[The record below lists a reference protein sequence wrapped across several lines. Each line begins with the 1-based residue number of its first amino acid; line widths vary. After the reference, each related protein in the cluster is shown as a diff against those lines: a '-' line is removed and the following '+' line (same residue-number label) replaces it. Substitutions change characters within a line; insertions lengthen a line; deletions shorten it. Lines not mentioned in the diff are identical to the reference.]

1 MLTTATK
8 RQTRILEIVRET
20 GFASIEHLAGHF
32 DVTQQTVRRV
42 VNRLCDQG
50 LLRRIHGG
58 VSLPVQNQNLA
69 YGSRQG
75 LNPDAKR
82 RIAHAVSNFIP
93 DGASL
98 MIGLGTTPEYVAQA
112 LSDRQDLRVITNNL
126 NVAAAFA
133 RNPDVEITIA
143 GGTLRPLDR
152 DIVGDA
158 AVRFFS
164 GFKADFGIFGV
175 GGIDQDGA
183 LLDFHS
189 DEFKARQ
196 AIVANSRIALAG
208 RRHQQVRPQRHG
220 ARRPSWRMPS
230 FLHRQAT
237 AGGVSFDR
245 RTIRGSHSHRR
256 RWSRRRC
263 VSRTELA
270 YHFVR
275 SFRRASIMSPLVS

>member
-1 MLTTATK
+1 MILFEEKRDFMLTTATK
-8 RQTRILEIVRET
+8 RQTRILEIVREK

-82 RIAHAVSNFIP
+82 LIAHAVSNFIP

-112 LSDRQDLRVITNNL
+112 LSHRQDLRVITNNL

-196 AIVANSRIALAG
+196 AIVANCRIALLVADVSKFGRNATVRGGHLGECHHLFTDKPLPAG
-208 RRHQQVRPQRHG
+208 FRSIADQYADRIH
-220 ARRPSWRMPS
+220 
-230 FLHRQAT
+230 T
-237 AGGVSFDR
+237 ASDGPVD
-245 RTIRGSHSHRR
+245 
-256 RWSRRRC
+256 
-263 VSRTELA
+263 A
-270 YHFVR
+270 
-275 SFRRASIMSPLVS
+275 A

>member
-1 MLTTATK
+1 MLKIAAE
-8 RQTRILEIVRET
+8 RQARILEIVREE
-20 GFASIEHLAGHF
+20 GFASIEHLAKHF

-42 VNRLCDQG
+42 VNQLCDQG

-82 RIAHAVSNFIP
+82 RIAHSVSNFIP

-112 LSDRQDLRVITNNL
+112 LSRRQDLRVITNNL

-133 RNPDVEITIA
+133 QNPDVEITIA
-143 GGTLRPLDR
+143 GGTLRPFDR
-152 DIVGDA
+152 DIIGDA

-164 GFKADFGIFGV
+164 GFRADFGIFGV
-175 GGIDQDGA
+175 GGIDQDGT

-189 DEFKARQ
+189 DEVQARQ
-196 AIVANSRIALAG
+196 AIVANCRAALLVADTSKFGRNATVRGGHLSDCHHFFTDKPLPAAFRPIAEQYADRIHAARDG
-208 RRHQQVRPQRHG
+208 RVD
-220 ARRPSWRMPS
+220 A
-230 FLHRQAT
+230 A
-237 AGGVSFDR
+237 
-245 RTIRGSHSHRR
+245 
-256 RWSRRRC
+256 
-263 VSRTELA
+263 
-270 YHFVR
+270 
-275 SFRRASIMSPLVS
+275 

>member
-1 MLTTATK
+1 MKWKLHNLSSNDTFDERQDCMFTTVTK
-8 RQTRILEIVRET
+8 RQVRILEIVREH

-32 DVTQQTVRRV
+32 EVTQQTVRRV
-42 VNRLCDQG
+42 VNQLCDQG

-58 VSLPVQNQNLA
+58 VGVPVQNQNLA

-112 LSDRQDLRVITNNL
+112 LSNRQDLRVITNNL

-175 GGIDQDGA
+175 GGVDQDGA

-196 AIVANSRIALAG
+196 AIVANCRIALLVADVSKFGRNATVRGGHLGECHHFFTDKPLPAG
-208 RRHQQVRPQRHG
+208 FRSIAEQYADRIH
-220 ARRPSWRMPS
+220 
-230 FLHRQAT
+230 T
-237 AGGVSFDR
+237 ADDGPVD
-245 RTIRGSHSHRR
+245 
-256 RWSRRRC
+256 
-263 VSRTELA
+263 A
-270 YHFVR
+270 
-275 SFRRASIMSPLVS
+275 A

>member
-1 MLTTATK
+1 MLKIVTQ
-8 RQTRILEIVRET
+8 RQARILEIVREE

-42 VNRLCDQG
+42 VNQLCDQG

-82 RIAHAVSNFIP
+82 HIAQAVSNFIP

-112 LSDRQDLRVITNNL
+112 LSHRQDLRVITNNL

-133 RNPDVEITIA
+133 RNPDIEITIA
-143 GGTLRPLDR
+143 GGTLRPFDR
-152 DIVGDA
+152 DIIGDM

-164 GFKADFGIFGV
+164 GFKADIGIFGV
-175 GGIDQDGA
+175 GGIDEDGS
-183 LLDFHS
+183 LLDFYS
-189 DEFKARQ
+189 GEVQARQ
-196 AIVANSRIALAG
+196 AITANCRSSLLVADVSKFGRNATVRGGHLKDCQHLFTDKQLPAAFQPIAEHYTGTIHIASDG
-208 RRHQQVRPQRHG
+208 RVR
-220 ARRPSWRMPS
+220 A
-230 FLHRQAT
+230 A
-237 AGGVSFDR
+237 
-245 RTIRGSHSHRR
+245 
-256 RWSRRRC
+256 
-263 VSRTELA
+263 
-270 YHFVR
+270 
-275 SFRRASIMSPLVS
+275 

>member
-1 MLTTATK
+1 MKWKLHSLSWNDTFGERQDCMFTTVTK
-8 RQTRILEIVRET
+8 RQVRILEIVREH

-32 DVTQQTVRRV
+32 EVTQQTVRRV
-42 VNRLCDQG
+42 VNQLCDQG

-58 VSLPVQNQNLA
+58 VGVPVQNQNLA

-112 LSDRQDLRVITNNL
+112 LSNRQDLRIITNNL

-175 GGIDQDGA
+175 GGVDQDGA

-196 AIVANSRIALAG
+196 AIVANCRIALLVADVSKFGRNATVRGGHLGECHHFFTDKPLPAG
-208 RRHQQVRPQRHG
+208 FRSIAEQYADRIH
-220 ARRPSWRMPS
+220 
-230 FLHRQAT
+230 T
-237 AGGVSFDR
+237 ADDGPVD
-245 RTIRGSHSHRR
+245 
-256 RWSRRRC
+256 
-263 VSRTELA
+263 A
-270 YHFVR
+270 
-275 SFRRASIMSPLVS
+275 A

>member
-1 MLTTATK
+1 MLTTATE
-8 RQTRILEIVRET
+8 RQVRILEIVREE

-42 VNRLCDQG
+42 VNQLCDQG

-75 LNPDAKR
+75 LNPEAKR
-82 RIAHAVSNFIP
+82 RIARAVSIFIP
-93 DGASL
+93 EGASL

-112 LSDRQDLRVITNNL
+112 LADRPDLRVITNSL

-152 DIVGDA
+152 DVIGDA

-164 GFKADFGIFGV
+164 AFKADFGIFGV
-175 GGIDQDGA
+175 GGIDHDGT

-189 DEFKARQ
+189 DEVQARQ
-196 AIVANSRIALAG
+196 AIVTNCRAALLVADASKFGRNATVRGGHLSDCHHFFTDKPLPVGFRLIAEQYADRIHAAKDG
-208 RRHQQVRPQRHG
+208 RVD
-220 ARRPSWRMPS
+220 
-230 FLHRQAT
+230 T
-237 AGGVSFDR
+237 A
-245 RTIRGSHSHRR
+245 
-256 RWSRRRC
+256 
-263 VSRTELA
+263 
-270 YHFVR
+270 
-275 SFRRASIMSPLVS
+275 

>member
-1 MLTTATK
+1 MLTTATN
-8 RQTRILEIVRET
+8 RQTRILEIVREK

-112 LSDRQDLRVITNNL
+112 LSHRQDLT
-126 NVAAAFA
+126 
-133 RNPDVEITIA
+133 
-143 GGTLRPLDR
+143 G
-152 DIVGDA
+152 
-158 AVRFFS
+158 
-164 GFKADFGIFGV
+164 
-175 GGIDQDGA
+175 
-183 LLDFHS
+183 H
-189 DEFKARQ
+189 
-196 AIVANSRIALAG
+196 
-208 RRHQQVRPQRHG
+208 HQQPERGRGVRAQ
-220 ARRPSWRMPS
+220 
-230 FLHRQAT
+230 
-237 AGGVSFDR
+237 
-245 RTIRGSHSHRR
+245 
-256 RWSRRRC
+256 SRRRNHDRGRNTASPRPRYRRRRC
-263 VSRTELA
+263 STVFFRLQGRFRNFRRRRHRSGRHPARFSFGRSSRRVRPSLPIAESPCWSPTSASSAATPRCAAAILA
-270 YHFVR
+270 IAIISSPTSRCRRGFVR
-275 SFRRASIMSPLVS
+275 SPNNTRIEFTPPTMVA

>member
-1 MLTTATK
+1 MLKIVTQ
-8 RQTRILEIVRET
+8 RQARILEIVREE

-42 VNRLCDQG
+42 VNQLCDQG

-82 RIAHAVSNFIP
+82 RIAQAVSHFIP

-112 LSDRQDLRVITNNL
+112 LSHRQDLRVITNNL

-133 RNPDVEITIA
+133 RNPDIEITIA
-143 GGTLRPLDR
+143 GGTLRPFDR
-152 DIVGDA
+152 DIIGDM

-164 GFKADFGIFGV
+164 GFKADIGIFGV
-175 GGIDQDGA
+175 GGIDEDGS
-183 LLDFHS
+183 LLDFYS
-189 DEFKARQ
+189 GEVQARQ
-196 AIVANSRIALAG
+196 AITANCRSSLLVADVSKFGRNATVRGGHLEDCQHLFTDKPLPAAFQSVAEQYTGTIHIASDG
-208 RRHQQVRPQRHG
+208 RV
-220 ARRPSWRMPS
+220 
-230 FLHRQAT
+230 QA
-237 AGGVSFDR
+237 A
-245 RTIRGSHSHRR
+245 
-256 RWSRRRC
+256 
-263 VSRTELA
+263 
-270 YHFVR
+270 
-275 SFRRASIMSPLVS
+275 

>member
-1 MLTTATK
+1 MLKIATE
-8 RQTRILEIVRET
+8 RQGRILEIVREE
-20 GFASIEHLAGHF
+20 GFASIEHLARQF

-42 VNRLCDQG
+42 VNQLCDQG

-75 LNPDAKR
+75 LNADAKR
-82 RIAHAVSNFIP
+82 RIAHAVSSFIP

-112 LSDRQDLRVITNNL
+112 LSHRQDLTVITNNL
-126 NVAAAFA
+126 NVAAAFT
-133 RNPDVEITIA
+133 RNPDVEISIA

-196 AIVANSRIALAG
+196 AIVANCRIALLVADISKFGRNATVRGGHLNECHHFFTDKPLPAG
-208 RRHQQVRPQRHG
+208 FGSIAEQY
-220 ARRPSWRMPS
+220 A
-230 FLHRQAT
+230 
-237 AGGVSFDR
+237 DR
-245 RTIRGSHSHRR
+245 IHAAE
-256 RWSRRRC
+256 
-263 VSRTELA
+263 VA
-270 YHFVR
+270 
-275 SFRRASIMSPLVS
+275 

>member
-1 MLTTATK
+1 MLKIATE
-8 RQTRILEIVRET
+8 RQVRILEIVREE

-42 VNRLCDQG
+42 VNQLCEQG

-82 RIAHAVSNFIP
+82 RIARAVSNFIP
-93 DGASL
+93 EGASL

-112 LSDRQDLRVITNNL
+112 LSSRQDLRVITNSL

-133 RNPDVEITIA
+133 RNPDIEITIA
-143 GGTLRPLDR
+143 GGTLRPFDR
-152 DIVGDA
+152 DIIGDA

-189 DEFKARQ
+189 DEVQARQ
-196 AIVANSRIALAG
+196 AIAANSRAAILVADASKFGRNATVRGGHLRDCHRFFTDKPLPAG
-208 RRHQQVRPQRHG
+208 LGPVAEQYADRIH
-220 ARRPSWRMPS
+220 
-230 FLHRQAT
+230 T
-237 AGGVSFDR
+237 AGDGRID
-245 RTIRGSHSHRR
+245 
-256 RWSRRRC
+256 
-263 VSRTELA
+263 A
-270 YHFVR
+270 
-275 SFRRASIMSPLVS
+275 A